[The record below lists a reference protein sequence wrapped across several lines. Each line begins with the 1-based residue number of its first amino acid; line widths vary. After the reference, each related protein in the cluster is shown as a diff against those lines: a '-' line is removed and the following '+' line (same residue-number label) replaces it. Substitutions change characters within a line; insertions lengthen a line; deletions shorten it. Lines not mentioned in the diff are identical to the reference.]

1 VTLKAHSVF
10 RTSVRVVGSA
20 GFQPADGRDGHPTL
34 GSLAAF
40 AAVLLLTACG
50 GGGVAAP
57 APAAA
62 LASSSPASAA
72 AKPASFASASAA
84 ASAKPAASPA
94 ASGQLRKVTWG
105 YATLTG
111 TFMPTLVGKEGGVF
125 AKHGIDLDVNYT
137 RDGQTAMTALISGQM
152 PFVTLADPSVTTSA
166 LRGADGEWVA
176 VNVPAPHLV
185 MYSQPNINSVEDLK
199 GKKIGVTTLGALT
212 ALMARYI
219 VEQHGLDPQKDVTLL
234 AVGGGPEALAA
245 IASGQIDAIVTAP
258 ENPAPGKKVLVDMT
272 KLGYPFPQAGL
283 VTTKSMVKKDPPL
296 VQDMVQS
303 FAESTQ
309 LFKTNRALSEQVL
322 AKTLKDTLKNSE
334 VVAKNYE
341 GTASALSTDVTP
353 KAAEIQSVLDLI
365 APTTPQAKDAKPQ
378 DFFDD
383 TFAKKV
389 VLPSASAS

>member
-1 VTLKAHSVF
+1 MKARSVF
-10 RTSVRVVGSA
+10 RTSPLV
-20 GFQPADGRDGHPTL
+20 
-34 GSLAAF
+34 LAL
-40 AAVLLLTACG
+40 VLAACG
-50 GGGVAAP
+50 GSAAP
-57 APAAA
+57 APPSPP
-62 LASSSPASAA
+62 ASSAP
-72 AKPASFASASAA
+72 AKPANGAAPASASAA
-84 ASAKPAASPA
+84 PASASAKPA

-111 TFMPTLVGKEGGVF
+111 TFMPTLVGVEGGVF
-125 AKHGIDLDVNYT
+125 KKHGIELNVNYT

-152 PFVTLADPSVTTSA
+152 QFVTLADPSVTTAA
-166 LRGADGEWVA
+166 LRGADDEWVA

-185 MYSQPNINSVEDLK
+185 MYAQPNINSVEDLK

-219 VEQHGLDPQKDVTLL
+219 VTQHGLDPKKDVTFL

-258 ENPAPGKKVLVDMT
+258 ENPAPGKKVLVDLT
-272 KLGYPFPQAGL
+272 KIGYPFPQAGL
-283 VTTKSMVKKDPPL
+283 VTTKSMVKKDPQL

-303 FAESTQ
+303 FAESTL
-309 LFKTNRALSEQVL
+309 LFKTNRTLSEQVL
-322 AKTLKDTLKNSE
+322 AKTLKATLKSSG

-341 GTASALSTDVTP
+341 GTAAALSTDIVP

-365 APTTPQAKDAKPQ
+365 AGTTPQAKGAKPQ
-378 DFFDD
+378 QFFDD

-389 VLPSASAS
+389 VLPSASPS